1 MCALL
6 LLSLTH
12 SQSFSWEG
20 RQVPVTKNGA
30 PLQRSL
36 EDQVLLEVDVARFTT
51 GPDAEKLVPP
61 ERQGRFLGLL
71 DRMKVGG
78 TSTHMSEKLAWPV

>member
-1 MCALL
+1 VSHSLVYALL
-6 LLSLTH
+6 LLSLIL
-12 SQSFSWEG
+12 QSFSWEG

-71 DRMKVGG
+71 DRMKVGRGG
-78 TSTHMSEKLAWPV
+78 TC